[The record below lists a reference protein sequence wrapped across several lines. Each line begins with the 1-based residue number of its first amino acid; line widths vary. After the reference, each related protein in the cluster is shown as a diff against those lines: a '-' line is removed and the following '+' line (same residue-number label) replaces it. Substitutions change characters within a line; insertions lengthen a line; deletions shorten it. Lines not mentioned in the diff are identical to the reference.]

1 MQDTFYI
8 HAPLAFESVASSP
21 ELQNLAKIRTSQSN
35 RHLTFYRNDPRI
47 SRISLALIRVS
58 PAGEIYVDML
68 H

>member
-1 MQDTFYI
+1 MQDTFYM

-35 RHLTFYRNDPRI
+35 WHLTFYSSHDKCLEMI
-47 SRISLALIRVS
+47 LEQVAS
-58 PAGEIYVDML
+58 